1 MNQSFLFLKKNLSWL
16 LLILLLLFVA
26 VSYLR
31 PRPMFNQSMP
41 ASSVARYDMYDMAES
56 STIMKS
62 ESGRTGVAAGVP
74 ASAPMPLIAQQR
86 MVVRNT
92 FLSLVVEDANQ
103 VVAAIEQKA
112 VALGGYLV
120 TSNLSTPEEGGTGSI
135 TVRVP
140 ADKRSEAM
148 EAFKGL
154 AVNVVS
160 EQIDGQDITDAYQ
173 DIQEQLAILE
183 QTKTKLESLL
193 STATRV
199 QDILEVQRELTSIQ
213 QQIDS
218 LKGQEEYLKQAADL
232 TKITVYV
239 STDELALPYNPDE
252 SWRPKVVF
260 KLAVRSLM
268 FFLRGLASVAIWLVV
283 FAPIW
288 LTAIGL
294 IYLLNKRF
302 RR

>member
-1 MNQSFLFLKKNLSWL
+1 MNQSFLFFKKNISWL
-16 LLILLLLFVA
+16 LLILLLLLGA
-26 VSYLR
+26 ASYLR
-31 PRPMFNQSMP
+31 PQPMFTQSMP
-41 ASSVARYDMYDMAES
+41 TSSIARYDTYDMAEN
-56 STIMKS
+56 STFMKS
-62 ESGRTGVAAGVP
+62 DSGRAGTAVGMP
-74 ASAPMPLIAQQR
+74 VSAPLPMIAQQR
-86 MVVRNT
+86 MVIRDT
-92 FLSLVVEDANQ
+92 FLSLVVDDANQ
-103 VVAAIEQKA
+103 VVTAIEQKA

-120 TSNLSTPEEGGTGSI
+120 TSNLSTPEEGGSGSI

-140 ADKRSEAM
+140 ADKRSEAL

-160 EQIDGQDITDAYQ
+160 EQIDGQDITEAYQ

-183 QTKTKLESLL
+183 QTKTKFQSLL
-193 STATRV
+193 ETATRV
-199 QDILEVQRELTSIQ
+199 TDILEVQRELTNVQ

-239 STDELALPYNPDE
+239 STDELALPYNPEE

-268 FFLRGLASVAIWLVV
+268 LFLRGVASVAIWLIV

-288 LTAIGL
+288 LTVAGIAYL
-294 IYLLNKRF
+294 ISKRF
-302 RR
+302 AR